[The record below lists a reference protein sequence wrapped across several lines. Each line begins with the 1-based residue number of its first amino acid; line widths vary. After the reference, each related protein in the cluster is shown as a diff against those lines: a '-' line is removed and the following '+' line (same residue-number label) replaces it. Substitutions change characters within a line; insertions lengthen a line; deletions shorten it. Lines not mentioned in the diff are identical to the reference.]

1 LVLLWLLAGLAFAN
15 ERHSDPDG
23 CFSCHG
29 LPGLEYLDKNGVRRV
44 ATILEAD
51 YYGSLHGSVP
61 CKDCHRKIERYPH
74 KPEEGY
80 VDCSE
85 SCHVEEPS
93 KGKAFTH
100 KEVVDEFKT
109 SAHGSGHAPGATKDF
124 HGGNRL
130 QEMNDQQNPSCRRCH
145 SNTPYIKDSQ
155 LPKFKEAFGHM
166 DTECGSCHQGE
177 TWRNQFSGHILRR
190 LVGKNYNKMEANAL
204 CVDCHGDA
212 QAMTKVKLED
222 PETKKKEPADFR
234 WVHATDSYDKTLHGR
249 FLAVNDESGAGCID
263 CHAPKGF
270 RHGIQRD
277 ENITSPTHPSH
288 LTETCSQA
296 GCHGY
301 SEMAANDNFTKT
313 DVHATDML
321 RLDILTALPIN
332 PFSGDASNWYRA
344 AWILG
349 PLAVVLALSN
359 FLWTLLGFSG
369 GSPAAVVGGDRF
381 QRVMLGSG
389 AGRASWL
396 QQWLARLRGDAG
408 GMGSAAILAAVDP
421 EAPITG
427 MTLLYASQT
436 GNGEGIAADLT
447 ALAEARGYPVKAMD
461 MADYEPADLVGER
474 LLFIISST
482 HGDGDP
488 PIAAE
493 KLHGYLYGESAPRL
507 ERLKFGVFALG
518 DSSYKHFCRAGK
530 DFDAF
535 LERLGGKRVLH
546 RVDAD
551 VDFEEPAAQWMQAV
565 LDTYHQITGDPGR
578 PVELSMAPGGAKTA
592 GSEGYG
598 KNNPYPARLIANINL
613 NGEGSAKETRH
624 LEIELAG
631 SGLAYEAGDALGVL
645 PRNCPEYLEELLSA
659 LSMDGYASVTLGT
672 ETLSLREA
680 LYTRLD
686 STALSRVLMEKYAAL
701 VDSGPLQDLLAA
713 DEARFQHYI
722 YGRDL
727 MDLVSD
733 FSTGNLAPQDF
744 VGILRRLPPR
754 LYSISSSPKFREGEV
769 HLTVAVVRYQAHNR
783 LRGGVCSNFLA
794 KRMVPDERLGVY
806 VQPNKHFRL
815 PEDAAAPVIMVGP
828 GTGIAPFRAF
838 VQEREV
844 TGANGKNWLFFG
856 DQKRDHD
863 YLYADEWEQRRK
875 QGVLA
880 RLDLA
885 FSRDQQEKIYVQT
898 RMQEAGK
905 ELYDWLEQGAYF
917 YVCGDASR
925 MANDVHQALIRI
937 VMEQGAVSRERAEEY
952 IQGLSDARRYLRD
965 VY

>member
-1 LVLLWLLAGLAFAN
+1 MFPSLLRYPFPVVLVCLFGLWAVPTQAN

-29 LPGLEYLDKNGVRRV
+29 LPGLEYLDKDGVRRV

-130 QEMNDQQNPSCRRCH
+130 KEMKDEQNPSCRRCH
-145 SNTPYIKDSQ
+145 SNTPYIKDAQ

-166 DTECGSCHQGE
+166 DTECGDCHQGE

-190 LVGKNYNKMEANAL
+190 LVGKNYNKMEANAM
-204 CVDCHGDA
+204 CVDCHGDEK
-212 QAMTKVKLED
+212 AMAKVKLED
-222 PETKKKEPADFR
+222 PDTKKKEPADFR
-234 WVHATDSYDKTLHGR
+234 WIHATDSYDKTLHGR

-263 CHAPKGF
+263 CHAPRGF
-270 RHGIQRD
+270 RHGVQRA
-277 ENITSPTHPSH
+277 EKLTSSTHPDH
-288 LTETCSQA
+288 LAETCSQSK
-296 GCHGY
+296 CHGY
-301 SEMAANDNFTKT
+301 SENAANDYFTKT
-313 DVHATDML
+313 DVHAVDML
-321 RLDILTALPIN
+321 RTDLLTALPTN
-332 PFSGDASNWYRA
+332 PFGGDASNWYRA

-369 GSPAAVVGGDRF
+369 GSPAAVLGGDHF

-389 AGRASWL
+389 GSGQGSWWRQL
-396 QQWLARLRGDAG
+396 LARMGAGGDAG
-408 GMGSAAILAAVDP
+408 AGSAPVAAVVDAD
-421 EAPITG
+421 APITG

-436 GNGEGIAADLT
+436 GNGEGIAADLA
-447 ALAEARGYPVKAMD
+447 ALAEARGYTVKLMD
-461 MADYEPADLVGER
+461 MAEYEPADLASER
-474 LLFIISST
+474 LLFIVCST

-493 KLHGYLYGESAPRL
+493 KLHGYLYSDAAPRL
-507 ERLKFGVFALG
+507 VHLKFGVFALG

-535 LERLGGKRVLH
+535 LERLGGKRVLQ
-546 RVDAD
+546 RGDAD
-551 VDFEEPAAQWMQAV
+551 VDFEEPAAAWMQAV
-565 LDTYHQITGDPGR
+565 LASYREITGDPGH
-578 PVELSMAPGGAKTA
+578 PVEVSLAPGGAKTA

-598 KNNPYPARLIANINL
+598 KNNPYPARVLANIRL

-631 SGLAYEAGDALGVL
+631 SGLTYEAGDALAV
-645 PRNCPEYLEELLSA
+645 CPKNSPAYIEELLSA
-659 LSMDGYASVTLGT
+659 LSMDGYAPVSIGA
-672 ETLSLREA
+672 ESMSLREA

-686 STALSRVLMEKYAAL
+686 STALSRVLLEKYAEL
-701 VDSGPLQDLLAA
+701 VDSGPLRDLLAA
-713 DEARFQHYI
+713 DEAKFQDYV

-727 MDLVSD
+727 MDLVVD
-733 FSTGNLAPQDF
+733 FPIGSIAAQDF
-744 VGILRRLPPR
+744 VGVLRRLPAR
-754 LYSISSSPKFREGEV
+754 LYSISSSPKYREGEV
-769 HLTVAVVRYQAHNR
+769 HLTIGVVRYQAHER
-783 LRGGVCSNFLA
+783 QRDGVCSTFVAGRLGE
-794 KRMVPDERLGVY
+794 DERLGVY

-815 PEDAAAPVIMVGP
+815 PDDTSAP
-828 GTGIAPFRAF
+828 
-838 VQEREV
+838 
-844 TGANGKNWLFFG
+844 
-856 DQKRDHD
+856 
-863 YLYADEWEQRRK
+863 
-875 QGVLA
+875 
-880 RLDLA
+880 
-885 FSRDQQEKIYVQT
+885 
-898 RMQEAGK
+898 
-905 ELYDWLEQGAYF
+905 
-917 YVCGDASR
+917 
-925 MANDVHQALIRI
+925 
-937 VMEQGAVSRERAEEY
+937 
-952 IQGLSDARRYLRD
+952 
-965 VY
+965 